1 MKKLIL
7 RTGEKLTVTEE
18 VGRYYVC
25 GKRRFRKSNPDIA
38 AVEEK
43 TAESADEKRKEE

>member
-7 RTGEKLTVTEE
+7 RSGEKLTVTDEI
-18 VGRYYVC
+18 GRYYVC

-38 AVEEK
+38 AAEEK
-43 TAESADEKRKEE
+43 TAEKAEAEKEE